1 MMVESLL
8 FGIIFGLTA
17 GLSPGPLVTLVVSET
32 LKNGKRE
39 GIEVAISPLISEPL
53 IILFVLVILS
63 SVAENYIAIGAIS
76 LIGACFLIYLGLS
89 NLTVNVKESR
99 DGLGKGNALLR
110 GIATNLL
117 NPFAY
122 LFWLTIGGPRI
133 IESVRV
139 NISGAIFFMFGFYM
153 MLVGSQTAISIV
165 VDRSKTLVRTKYYVY
180 IIRVLG
186 VMLIVF
192 ALIFVRHALESA
204 GIL

>member
-8 FGIIFGLTA
+8 FGIIFGLAA

-32 LKNGKRE
+32 LKNGKKK
-39 GIEVAISPLISEPL
+39 GIEVAISPLISESL

-63 SVAENYIAIGAIS
+63 SVAENYVVIGAIS

-99 DGLGKGNALLR
+99 DGLGKSNALLR

-139 NISGAIFFMFGFYM
+139 NISGTILFMLGFYM

-165 VDRSKTLVRTKYYVY
+165 VDKSKTLVRSKYYVY
-180 IIRVLG
+180 IIRALG
-186 VMLIVF
+186 IMLIVF

>member
-1 MMVESLL
+1 MVESLL
-8 FGIIFGLTA
+8 FGIIFGLAA

-32 LKNGKRE
+32 LKNGKKK
-39 GIEVAISPLISEPL
+39 GIEVAISPLISESL

-63 SVAENYIAIGAIS
+63 SVAENYVVIGAIS

-89 NLTVNVKESR
+89 NLTTNVKESR
-99 DGLGKGNALLR
+99 DGLGKDNALLR
-110 GIATNLL
+110 GITTNLL

-122 LFWLTIGGPRI
+122 MFWLTIGGPRI

-139 NISGAIFFMFGFYM
+139 HISATILFMLGFYM

-165 VDRSKTLVRTKYYVY
+165 VDKSKTLVRSKYYVY
-180 IIRVLG
+180 IIRALG
-186 VMLIVF
+186 IMLIVF
-192 ALIFVRHALESA
+192 ALIFVRNALESA